1 MSEQAENIVWQTT
14 PSQWT
19 NLKVY
24 FFCFLASLTVVLA
37 IVGIPVAIWY
47 YLVTKNN
54 VYTVTN
60 QRIKTSSGVFSKS
73 LDDLEI
79 YRIKDTRIE
88 KPFLLRI
95 FGLGNIIMITSDALT
110 PQITMVGLSDV
121 EQKREQ
127 LRTLIERNRRIK
139 GVREFD

>member
-1 MSEQAENIVWQTT
+1 MSEQNEQIVWQTS

-24 FFCFLASLTVVLA
+24 FFCFLGCLTVVLSVVA
-37 IVGIPVAIWY
+37 IPVAIWY

-54 VYTVTN
+54 VYTVTT
-60 QRIKTSSGVFSKS
+60 QRIKTSSGVFSKN

-79 YRIKDTRIE
+79 YRIKDTRME
-88 KPFLLRI
+88 KPFWLRI
-95 FGLGNIIMITSDALT
+95 FGLGNIVMVTSDALT
-110 PQITMVGLSDV
+110 PQVTLLGLSDV

-127 LRTLIERNRRIK
+127 LRALIERNRRVK

>member
-1 MSEQAENIVWQTT
+1 MSEQNEQIVWETS

-24 FFCFLASLTVVLA
+24 FFCFLACLTVVLS
-37 IVGIPVAIWY
+37 IVAIPVAIWY

-54 VYTVTN
+54 VYTVTS
-60 QRIKTSSGVFSKS
+60 QRIKTSSGVFSKK

-88 KPFLLRI
+88 KPFFLRI
-95 FGLGNIIMITSDALT
+95 FGLGNIVMVTSDALT
-110 PQITMVGLSDV
+110 PQIVLVGLSEV
-121 EQKREQ
+121 EKKREQ